1 MGLRLEV
8 MTKGTIDAV
17 SEGLVPRPIRV
28 YNINDDSLTPEE
40 IIRIKSLLADPV
52 VDISGS
58 PVLAEL
64 PSETTVI
71 EMSLK
76 PGVNDPEGKET
87 KRAIENILGREIGDI
102 SFAKQFLY
110 KGQLSEEEYMKL
122 KRQIG
127 NPSVIN
133 EFIRFNY
140 QNWDPNVGV
149 GFHFPKVDLPAVK
162 PFTYTLTKSGFV
174 IDNATTEEQLM
185 AISGERYLA
194 LNLEEMLTIKNHKW
208 DDAKR
213 KSVGLGTMPTDA
225 EIECLAQTWSEHCIH
240 KKFNGKWIYTSEDPN
255 DESGLVPI
263 TDSVFKSII
272 KKSTETIAQK
282 IDWLV
287 SVFEDNAGVIKLNEK
302 YNIAHKVETHNHPST
317 LDPFAGADTGTGGVI
332 RDNKSTG
339 RGMTPVS
346 SQYAF
351 RTPHPDSY
359 KDLPPEILSPAKI
372 LQGIV
377 AGVEDYGNKMGIP
390 TMCGNVFIDD
400 SWLKCGVYVG
410 CVSVAPAEINGVL
423 THTKEIKSGYIGL
436 SLGGKVG
443 KDGIHG
449 ATGSSISLDIGAET
463 RKDVNQSVQIGDPI
477 TEKGVFE
484 VMDILERLCLVEA
497 TQDCG
502 AGGWNSAIGE
512 LSQLSN
518 GAVMD
523 LTHAPEKYKG
533 LTGWEKVISEAQERM
548 VVVIKPENI
557 ARVLEICKHNN
568 VEATQIAVFN
578 DSGYYHVLDQN
589 QTIVYLPVEF
599 MHRGLPQMTIKA
611 HYKPCENKEPEL
623 PNLENLTETFHK
635 LIGAPNMQIYDWIMT
650 RYDHEVQGGS
660 LIKPIVGV
668 GRGKS
673 DAVAYRPVLG
683 EKEVVIESLGS
694 NPWQGDIDA
703 YHMGKNNVVD
713 AIGKIIAAGGS
724 LEKIV
729 FNGNTTC
736 AKPEDDENVAAQV
749 MRMLKGAADAE
760 IAFGA
765 PTISGKDSTSMERK
779 YKSTVTGKEINVKAK
794 AELLMSGLGIIKD
807 DSTLTTCDFKLPGDL
822 IYIVGETKD
831 ELGGSEYYLLH
842 NETGR
847 NVPKSDLMQLKSRYL
862 AVENAIKS
870 GLVHSSQYISKGGL
884 GFTIANS
891 VIAGDLGADI
901 LLDSIDEGLGRADKL
916 LFSETTGRFI
926 VTVHGSKQKEF
937 EEKMRGHYTK
947 AIGIV
952 NSGKEFSVEYNFNSI
967 VSTNV
972 DILREKNKG
981 EIRY

>member
-8 MTKGTIDAV
+8 MTKGAIDAV
-17 SEGLVPRPIRV
+17 SEGLIPRPIRV
-28 YNINDDSLTPEE
+28 YNINDDSLTAGE
-40 IIRIKSLLADPV
+40 IEAVKNLLADPV
-52 VDISGS
+52 VDIFGS

-64 PSETTVI
+64 PHETTVI
-71 EMSLK
+71 EMSPK

-110 KGQLSEEEYMKL
+110 KGQLAEEEYEKL
-122 KRQIG
+122 KKQIG
-127 NPSVIN
+127 NPLIN
-133 EFIRFNY
+133 EFIQINY
-140 QNWDPNVGV
+140 QNWNPKVGV
-149 GFHFPKVDLPAVK
+149 GFHFPKVELPVIK
-162 PFTYTLTKSGFV
+162 PFEY
-174 IDNATTEEQLM
+174 INIWTTDESLM
-185 AISGERYLA
+185 RLSEDRKLA
-194 LNLEEMLTIKNHKW
+194 LNLEEMKTIVNGFRNEESSKT
-208 DDAKR
+208 R
-213 KSVGLGTMPTDA
+213 KGMGLQSLPTDA
-225 EIECLAQTWSEHCIH
+225 ELEALAQTWSEHCIH
-240 KKFNGKWIYTSEDPN
+240 KKFNGKWIYTSEDLN
-255 DESGLVPI
+255 DESGLPHV
-263 TDSVFKSII
+263 TDSIFKSII
-272 KKSTETIAQK
+272 KKTTYDIMNN
-282 IDWLV
+282 IDWVV
-287 SVFEDNAGVIKLNEK
+287 SVFDDNSGVIKLNDR
-302 YNIAHKVETHNHPST
+302 NNLAHKVETHNFPST
-317 LDPFAGADTGTGGVI
+317 LDPFGGANTGIGGDI

-339 RGMTPVS
+339 TGSRPCTD
-346 SQYAF
+346 QFAF
-351 RTPHPDSY
+351 RVPHPNSY
-359 KDLPPEILSPAKI
+359 TDLPPDILSPAKI

-377 AGVEDYGNKMGIP
+377 SGVEDYGNKMGIP
-390 TMCGNVFIDD
+390 TMCGNVLIDD
-400 SWLKCGVYVG
+400 GWLKCGVYVG
-410 CVSVAPAEINGVL
+410 CVSVVPAEINGKL
-423 THTKEIKSGYIGL
+423 THTKEIKPGYIGL

-449 ATGSSISLDIGAET
+449 ATVSSTSQSSNAE
-463 RKDVNQSVQIGDPI
+463 KDFQVNQAVQIGDPI

-484 VMDILERLCLVEA
+484 VMEILQALGYIEA

-523 LTHAPEKYKG
+523 LTHVPEKYKG
-533 LTGWEKVISEAQERM
+533 LTGWEKLISEAQEREI
-548 VVVIKPENI
+548 VVIKPENL
-557 ARVLEICKHNN
+557 ARVLEICRHNN
-568 VEATQIAVFN
+568 VEATNFAVFN

-623 PNLENLTETFHK
+623 PNLENITGTLHK
-635 LIGAPNMQIYDWIMT
+635 LVSAPNMQIYDWIIT

-660 LIKPIVGV
+660 LIKPIVGI

-673 DAVAYRPVLG
+673 DAVAYHPILG
-683 EKEVVIESLGS
+683 EKEVVIETIGS

-736 AKPEDDENVAAQV
+736 AKPEEDENVAAQV

-779 YKSTVTGKEINVKAK
+779 YKSTVTGKEVNVKAK
-794 AELLMSGLGIIKD
+794 SELLMSGLGVIKD

-822 IYIVGETKD
+822 IYVVGETKD
-831 ELGGSEYYLLH
+831 ELGASEYYLLH

-847 NVPKSDLMQLKSRYL
+847 NVPKSDLMEIKSRYL
-862 AVENAIKS
+862 AVENVIKS
-870 GLVHSSQYISKGGL
+870 GLVHSAQYLSKGGL
-884 GFTIANS
+884 AFAIANS
-891 VIAGDLGADI
+891 AIAGDLGVDI
-901 LLDSIDEGLGRADKL
+901 SLDMTDDGLGKADKL

-937 EEKMRGHYTK
+937 EEKMRGHYVK
-947 AIGIV
+947 PIGV
-952 NSGKEFSVEYNFNSI
+952 VRHDKNFSVEYKCNSI
-967 VSTNV
+967 VSTDV

-981 EIRY
+981 EIRF